1 MAATSSSSAGFHH
14 MSLLRSRQRQGRNDS
29 GQDLIEYAL
38 LASFIAIAGVLV
50 WPQIEV
56 RMGAIFVGWET
67 PVYNIWVPNDPGT
80 P

>member
-1 MAATSSSSAGFHH
+1 MATRSSSSAGFHL
-14 MSLLRSRQRQGRNDS
+14 MNLFGSPQRPGLTDS

-50 WPQIEV
+50 WPQIDV
-56 RMGAIFVGWET
+56 RMAAIFVGWET
-67 PVYNIWVPNDPGT
+67 PVYNIWVPNDPGA